1 MNATRG
7 RLVLS
12 AALALALAVAGCG
25 GRAPEKRDPQSE
37 TARKMRMA
45 QAYLGAGRNA
55 EAIDVMDE
63 AVREAPANAG
73 LRNFYGQ
80 VCFVA
85 GRHAEA
91 EAAFRKALEL
101 DPFLGDA
108 HNNLGALYDRMGRQ
122 DEAEREFR
130 LAADDPAYPTPEKA
144 LLNLGLLYA
153 SQGRDE
159 EAIRVLRKAVEIDRK
174 YYRAHYELASLLDK
188 GGSIEE
194 AVREYVVAAPDYQ
207 ASGEYHYRVGFAYFR
222 LGERAKARESLLRA
236 IEVSPGSE
244 AAARSDE
251 VLKLL
256 R

>member
-1 MNATRG
+1 MERT
-7 RLVLS
+7 LVLLKPDCVQRRLMGQIITRFENKGFNIV
-12 AALALALAVAGCG
+12 ALKMIIAGQLATEQEVE
-25 GRAPEKRDPQSE
+25 R
-37 TARKMRMA
+37 
-45 QAYLGAGRNA
+45 
-55 EAIDVMDE
+55 
-63 AVREAPANAG
+63 
-73 LRNFYGQ
+73 F
-80 VCFVA
+80 
-85 GRHAEA
+85 HAEA

>member
-1 MNATRG
+1 MNARRG

-12 AALALALAVAGCG
+12 AALVLAVAGCG

-37 TARKMRMA
+37 TARKMRIA

-55 EAIDVMDE
+55 EAIEVMNE
-63 AVREAPANAG
+63 AVREAPDNAG

-85 GRHAEA
+85 GRYADAE
-91 EAAFRKALEL
+91 EAFRKALEI
-101 DPFLGDA
+101 DPFLADA
-108 HNNLGALYDRMGRQ
+108 HNNLGALYDRMGRK
-122 DEAEREFR
+122 DEAEGEFR
-130 LAADDPAYPTPEKA
+130 RAIDDPAYPTPEKA
-144 LLNLGLLYA
+144 YLNLGLLYT

-159 EAIRVLRKAVEIDRK
+159 DAVRALRKAVEIDPK

-188 GGSIEE
+188 RGSLEE

-222 LGERAKARESLLRA
+222 LGDRSRAREALQRA
-236 IEVSPGSE
+236 IDVSPGSE